1 MSRVSAPR
9 GTRPTGAGAFRDR
22 AVMERRRRL
31 KRGLIGLL
39 FLVLVVAVVWAVAFS
54 NLLVVRD
61 VSVAGADER
70 DEAAVREV
78 AAEEIGTPLV
88 RVDGQSVAGHITSEV
103 VGVKSAEI
111 DRSLTGTLKV
121 NVTSR
126 VPVLAVRKEGGG
138 YRLLDLGGVAFREV
152 DSPPKGLP
160 TVTPQSGAHVSKHGV
175 RAAQGMVQAF
185 PERDRKQIEDITV
198 NPADQITFELDGTRI
213 VWGEGERADL
223 KVEVISILRKKGP
236 AVIDVSAPEAP
247 VTKDE

>member
-1 MSRVSAPR
+1 MSRVGTPR

-39 FLVLVVAVVWAVAFS
+39 LLVLVGAVVWAVAFS

-70 DEAAVREV
+70 DEPAVREV

-88 RVDGQSVAGHITSEV
+88 RVDGESVAGHIASEV
-103 VGVKSAEI
+103 VGVKSVEI
-111 DRSLTGTLKV
+111 DRSLTGTMNV

-126 VPVLAVRKEGGG
+126 VPALAVRMEGGG
-138 YRLLDLGGVAFREV
+138 YRLLDLSGVAFREV

-160 TVTPQSGAHVSKHGV
+160 TVTPQSGAHVSKHGA
-175 RAAQGMVQAF
+175 RAARGMVQAF
-185 PERDRKQIEDITV
+185 PERARKQIREITV
-198 NPADQITFELDGTRI
+198 NPADQITFELGGTRI
-213 VWGEGERADL
+213 VWGEGERAAL
-223 KVEVISILRKKGP
+223 KVKVISILRKKDP

-247 VTKDE
+247 VTRDE